1 MTPTPMLSRLPE
13 AEARKVLALA
23 AVSLRRQAEIP
34 SRRPLFPH
42 QVPPAQPW
50 DIWLLLGGR
59 GAGKTEA
66 GARYVNDHANGLAC
80 LDGSVP
86 HRMAIVAPS
95 HDDAV
100 NTCVRGETGLLQ
112 ANPSIRFHP
121 GASLVADLTWRNG
134 AEAALFGTFAPEDV
148 ERFRGPQ
155 HCLIW
160 GDEFAAWRKLDESW
174 DMIQFGLRLG
184 PHPHMVLTTTPK
196 RRAKLRDVIAAPSTV
211 ISKARTDDN
220 PGLPEDRRVALY
232 AMYGGTT
239 IGRQELDAELIEDVA
254 GALWTRAMI
263 KVVKPNQ
270 KPTKDGWQLD
280 MVRIVVAIDPAVTS
294 GEDSDETG
302 IIVDGL
308 GADGNGYTL
317 ADLSGRMTPQDW
329 AKRAVQAYRDF
340 GADRIVA
347 EANNGGDMVS
357 TVIRTVDPHVP
368 VTLVHASRGKRTRA
382 EPVAALYEQGKW
394 FHAEPF
400 PALEDQ
406 MCSYTGAPGEDS
418 PDRMD
423 AHVWGVSDLLDIRV
437 RTGAW
442 SQSAWGHVA

>member
-1 MTPTPMLSRLPE
+1 MTATLSKLPPDQ
-13 AEARKVLALA
+13 ARTVIALA
-23 AVSLRRQAEIP
+23 AISLRNKALAP
-34 SRRPLFPH
+34 DHRPLFPH
-42 QVPPAQPW
+42 QVAPPQPW

-66 GARYVNDHANGLAC
+66 GARYVNDHANGPAC
-80 LDGSVP
+80 LDGPVP

-112 ANPSIRFHP
+112 ANPAIRFHP

-160 GDEFAAWRKLDESW
+160 GDEFAAWRKLDEAW

-196 RRAKLRDVIAAPSTV
+196 RRAKLKDVLASPTTV
-211 ISKARTDDN
+211 ISRARTDDN
-220 PGLPEDRRVALY
+220 PGLPAERRAALY
-232 AMYGGTT
+232 AMYGGTSL
-239 IGRQELDAELIEDVA
+239 GRQELDAELIEDVA
-254 GALWTRAMI
+254 GALWSRDII
-263 KVVKPNQ
+263 KVKQVAASLVKGEVTP
-270 KPTKDGWQLD
+270 DLI
-280 MVRIVVAIDPAVTS
+280 RIVVAIDPAVTS

-302 IIVDGL
+302 IVVDGL

-317 ADLSGRMTPQDW
+317 ADLSGRMAPADW
-329 AKRAVQAYRDF
+329 ARRAVQAYRDF

-347 EANNGGDMVS
+347 EANNGGDLVL
-357 TVIRTVDPHVP
+357 TVIRTIDPHVP

-382 EPVAALYEQGKW
+382 EPVAALYEQGRW
-394 FHAEPF
+394 FHVEPF

-423 AHVWGVSDLLDIRV
+423 AHVWGASSLMDIQP
-437 RTGAW
+437 T
-442 SQSAWGHVA
+442 SQSWGGGGTWGSA